1 MNSYASIAQLI
12 RTEPYE
18 TAHRL
23 RRFSFLVTDCALPYA
38 MFQVV
43 YKKGFEEYNHI
54 KIDLYSCGIDTT
66 KERRS
71 MLIFE
76 RDNVDNYN
84 FFNGQ
89 IKLFNNGEARARSKQ
104 MIEENHRRWIEAWDV
119 YVASTY
125 TT

>member
-1 MNSYASIAQLI
+1 
-12 RTEPYE
+12 
-18 TAHRL
+18 
-23 RRFSFLVTDCALPYA
+23 
-38 MFQVV
+38 
-43 YKKGFEEYNHI
+43 
-54 KIDLYSCGIDTT
+54 
-66 KERRS
+66 

-76 RDNVDNYN
+76 RDNVENYN

-104 MIEENHRRWIEAWDV
+104 MIEENHLRWIEAWDV

>member
-1 MNSYASIAQLI
+1 
-12 RTEPYE
+12 
-18 TAHRL
+18 
-23 RRFSFLVTDCALPYA
+23 

-76 RDNVDNYN
+76 RDNVENYN

-104 MIEENHRRWIEAWDV
+104 MIEENHLRWIEAWDV